1 MVSPSF
7 MSETVWEY
15 PLIEAGFLE
24 DEVAQQLFILVCVW
38 PVVVTIKPISDG
50 SNQNVGNLQGVVLMG
65 EAKLDA
71 QHERV
76 RVSAEFSHDER
87 HPLGAALFYSCSA
100 VENYNGREV
109 KTRVLHVGGTR
120 GSTLLVR
127 VEDVVLRLHGHMA
140 RVSAI

>member
-1 MVSPSF
+1 MSA
-7 MSETVWEY
+7 MGQSETVWEY

-24 DEVAQQLFILVCVW
+24 DEVAQPLFILVCVW

-50 SNQNVGNLQGVVLMG
+50 SNQNVGNLQGLVLMG

-87 HPLGAALFYSCSA
+87 HPLGAALFYSCTA

>member
-1 MVSPSF
+1 MGQ
-7 MSETVWEY
+7 SETVWEY

-24 DEVAQQLFILVCVW
+24 DEVAQPLFILVCVW

-50 SNQNVGNLQGVVLMG
+50 SNQNVGNLQGLVLMG

-87 HPLGAALFYSCSA
+87 HPLGAALFYSCTA

-127 VEDVVLRLHGHMA
+127 VEDVVLRLHGQMA

>member
-1 MVSPSF
+1 MKSHNSF
-7 MSETVWEY
+7 
-15 PLIEAGFLE
+15 
-24 DEVAQQLFILVCVW
+24 FILVCVW
-38 PVVVTIKPISDG
+38 PVAVTTKPISDG
-50 SNQNVGNLQGVVLMG
+50 SNQNVGNLQGLVLMG

-87 HPLGAALFYSCSA
+87 HPLGAALFYSCTA